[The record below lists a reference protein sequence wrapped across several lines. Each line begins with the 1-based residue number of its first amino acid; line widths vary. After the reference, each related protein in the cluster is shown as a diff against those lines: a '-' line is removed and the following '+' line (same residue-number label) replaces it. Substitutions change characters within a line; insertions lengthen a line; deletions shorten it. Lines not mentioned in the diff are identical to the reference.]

1 MSPDITLLAPLKDAE
16 HQEAGGVQ
24 MDIVRVGTARVKR
37 VVYPIGFRWSTHMK
51 PVTGSSYC
59 MHAHV
64 GFLAHGRIHME
75 FPDGCVTE
83 FVAPQ
88 VVAIEPEHDGWV
100 VGDQPAILI
109 EFDFEGKTVKSLG
122 LHERHSH

>member
-1 MSPDITLLAPLKDAE
+1 MSGIDSLLLPLKGTDHRE
-16 HQEAGGVQ
+16 VGNVQ
-24 MDIVRVGTARVKR
+24 LDIARTGACRVKR
-37 VVYPIGFRWSTHMK
+37 LIYPPGFRWSTHMK
-51 PVTGSSYC
+51 PVTGSPYC

-75 FPDGCVTE
+75 FADGCVTE

-100 VGDQPAILI
+100 VGDEPAILI
-109 EFDFEGKTVKSLG
+109 EFDFEGKTVQSLG